1 MKESTKVINFD
12 RAFNSRETM
21 SVVCKRGPGQNGQVD
36 WDKSQISEITSEVA
50 WIAIGQA
57 KI

>member
-1 MKESTKVINFD
+1 
-12 RAFNSRETM
+12 M

-36 WDKSQISEITSEVA
+36 WDKSQISEITTSNFTLTDSSARSEVA